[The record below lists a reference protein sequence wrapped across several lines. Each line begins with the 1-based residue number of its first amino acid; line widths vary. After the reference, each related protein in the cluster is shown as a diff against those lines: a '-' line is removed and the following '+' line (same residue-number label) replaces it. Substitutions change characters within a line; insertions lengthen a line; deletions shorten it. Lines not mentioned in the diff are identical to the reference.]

1 MGIGRRVRDPL
12 RVISITCERSLAD
25 DIPVLDLEEYG
36 QTREPSLVR
45 PRDGEELAWFTLAPL
60 LSERAAAIRG
70 VPSPLRE
77 RLAFSESC
85 TNCSDTSLLPLD
97 SWEEI
102 RSGRRLREAALAD
115 LPDQLWI
122 ELGSVALRLGE
133 LTVGESPRFAAPAG
147 SRATRTR
154 RSATPA
160 QSATARPAEKDDG

>member
-12 RVISITCERSLAD
+12 RVISITCEQSLAD
-25 DIPVLDLEEYG
+25 DIPILDLEEYG
-36 QTREPSLVR
+36 QTRDPSLVR
-45 PRDGEELAWFTLAPL
+45 PRNGEELAWFTLAPL

-70 VPSPLRE
+70 VSSPLRE
-77 RLAFSESC
+77 RLAFAESC
-85 TNCSDTSLLPLD
+85 TSCSDTSILPLD

-102 RSGRRLREAALAD
+102 RFGRRLREAALAD

-133 LTVGESPRFAAPAG
+133 LTVGEPLRFAAPAG
-147 SRATRTR
+147 LRVIRTR
-154 RSATPA
+154 RSATPV